1 MINNVW
7 YFRLNSICGNYAHE
21 YLQILFSLNIGD
33 VSQANSGILW
43 K

>member
-1 MINNVW
+1 MISIVC

-21 YLQILFSLNIGD
+21 YLQILFSLNIGG
-33 VSQANSGILW
+33 VSQANSGMLW